1 MTEDT
6 FSRLTEQDRQ
16 RLFRKVRRVS
26 AHRGDVLLA
35 EGVRQKNLFLVRAGY
50 VRVERASHGPG
61 IAVARLG
68 PGQVFG
74 EMSFLE
80 ETGTSASVVADEDV
94 EVDVVEWPDLEA
106 LLADAGFAERFYHSL
121 AVSIAH
127 RLRKTNDAVK
137 LLQEQARRGVARPDR
152 TGQITE
158 RQMPGGLPDA
168 VRRFKGQ
175 LHDLMARLS
184 GGTAGPAVQQEVN
197 ATCDGLCAALE
208 QYTRAEVLLEAGYE
222 DLRAFRSPDQLA
234 NGIGALAF
242 RETFP
247 LFMTSATMA
256 RCYMKPRG
264 YPEDEETLGRIDRDE
279 PAGDGPLGPYLDR
292 WFLSRPVCR
301 ARRANHRRMAALIR
315 QVAAAAGP
323 GPVRVTSLACGTA
336 EELFELPAAAA
347 GRVYAT
353 CVGGDPDALRAL
365 SQAAADRGGADHI
378 TFLQADVVGLADGL
392 ARVANVLQWW
402 S

>member
-1 MTEDT
+1 
-6 FSRLTEQDRQ
+6 
-16 RLFRKVRRVS
+16 
-26 AHRGDVLLA
+26 
-35 EGVRQKNLFLVRAGY
+35 
-50 VRVERASHGPG
+50 
-61 IAVARLG
+61 
-68 PGQVFG
+68 
-74 EMSFLE
+74 
-80 ETGTSASVVADEDV
+80 
-94 EVDVVEWPDLEA
+94 
-106 LLADAGFAERFYHSL
+106 
-121 AVSIAH
+121 
-127 RLRKTNDAVK
+127 
-137 LLQEQARRGVARPDR
+137 
-152 TGQITE
+152 
-158 RQMPGGLPDA
+158 
-168 VRRFKGQ
+168 
-175 LHDLMARLS
+175 
-184 GGTAGPAVQQEVN
+184 
-197 ATCDGLCAALE
+197 
-208 QYTRAEVLLEAGYE
+208 
-222 DLRAFRSPDQLA
+222 
-234 NGIGALAF
+234 
-242 RETFP
+242 
-247 LFMTSATMA
+247 MA